1 MNSAVLPSAFERA
14 KENKQ
19 KRKYIKIDHVPASE
33 LPYRVTKERTGVVL
47 GSFKT
52 KLEVDEF
59 IEGYPLAQ
67 LESKPTRRRSSR

>member
-19 KRKYIKIDHVPASE
+19 KRKYIKIEEAPKSE
-33 LPYRVTKERTGVVL
+33 LPFRVLKERTGVVL

-52 KLEVDEF
+52 KVEVDAF
-59 IEGYPLAQ
+59 IDGYPLAQ